1 MSKIHIVLGMSLLGM
16 LSSNAAMAADSS
28 EIVSGAIGGAA
39 GAAIGQSMG
48 GQSGAVAGAAL
59 GGALGVMLA
68 ESNESQPAPVVIQ
81 PVHVEH
87 VAPVEHDD
95 FRRVNFRERERSDHN
110 RD

>member
-68 ESNESQPAPVVIQ
+68 ESSESQPAPVIVQ
-81 PVHVEH
+81 PVHIEQA
-87 VAPVEHDD
+87 APVEHDD
-95 FRRVNFRERERSDHN
+95 FRRVKLREHEGSDHY

>member
-1 MSKIHIVLGMSLLGM
+1 MSKIRFVLGMSLIGM
-16 LSSNAAMAADSS
+16 LASNAAMAADSS
-28 EIVSGAIGGAA
+28 EILSGAIGGAA

-68 ESNESQPAPVVIQ
+68 ESTESQPAPIVVQ
-81 PVHVEH
+81 PVHIEH
-87 VAPVEHDD
+87 AAPVEHEEV
-95 FRRVNFRERERSDHN
+95 RRMKFQERERYAHH